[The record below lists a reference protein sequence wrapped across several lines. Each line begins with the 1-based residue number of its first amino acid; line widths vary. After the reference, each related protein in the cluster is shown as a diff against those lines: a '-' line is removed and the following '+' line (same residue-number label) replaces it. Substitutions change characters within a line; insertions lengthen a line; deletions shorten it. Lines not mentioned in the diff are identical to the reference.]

1 MIKWTYLGP
10 CQATTTEL
18 LCENNQRPKP
28 LTSFAKNSII
38 DVWQNSKHVSNKCVW
53 VNNQDTKNANW
64 IHSGALAATFEN
76 TQIIVLQVLY
86 FIRNPF
92 LTL

>member
-38 DVWQNSKHVSNKCVW
+38 DVSQNSKHVSNKCV
-53 VNNQDTKNANW
+53 
-64 IHSGALAATFEN
+64 
-76 TQIIVLQVLY
+76 
-86 FIRNPF
+86 
-92 LTL
+92 